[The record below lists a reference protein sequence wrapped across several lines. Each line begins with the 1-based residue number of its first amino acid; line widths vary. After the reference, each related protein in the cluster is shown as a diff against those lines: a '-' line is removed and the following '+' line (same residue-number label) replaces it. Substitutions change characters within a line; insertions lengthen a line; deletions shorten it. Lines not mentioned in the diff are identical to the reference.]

1 MFNKKFTIFHWIWL
15 WGLLTLMFA
24 WLTDTTKSSLTFWAT
39 MFTAAVLLVTVVA
52 YFVKVGIKKR
62 NIKNIWACYL
72 IPRKIYNSK
81 VKYENA
87 PDKENFPRKLIVGIG
102 LHTIFI
108 QIRTKIDITVDRILV
123 SFRGNELNKPVIV
136 EFDTQFISE
145 PLSNGRYRD
154 WHGDIH
160 PKVPD
165 YPRPLYHQD
174 CLMYEYKVRTCG
186 QWKGKMIVEIPARE
200 FGKQER
206 LLDFSVSINSDNIPF
221 LIVSETA
228 KLI

>member
-1 MFNKKFTIFHWIWL
+1 MILGIRSQMKLTWVFSYWVVISHFLVDCSVFGKRHDDIKLGAYTVAHVPTPTECGIMFNKKFTIFHWIWL

-87 PDKENFPRKLIVGIG
+87 PTRK
-102 LHTIFI
+102 
-108 QIRTKIDITVDRILV
+108 
-123 SFRGNELNKPVIV
+123 
-136 EFDTQFISE
+136 ISLE
-145 PLSNGRYRD
+145 S
-154 WHGDIH
+154 
-160 PKVPD
+160 
-165 YPRPLYHQD
+165 
-174 CLMYEYKVRTCG
+174 
-186 QWKGKMIVEIPARE
+186 
-200 FGKQER
+200 
-206 LLDFSVSINSDNIPF
+206 
-221 LIVSETA
+221 
-228 KLI
+228 